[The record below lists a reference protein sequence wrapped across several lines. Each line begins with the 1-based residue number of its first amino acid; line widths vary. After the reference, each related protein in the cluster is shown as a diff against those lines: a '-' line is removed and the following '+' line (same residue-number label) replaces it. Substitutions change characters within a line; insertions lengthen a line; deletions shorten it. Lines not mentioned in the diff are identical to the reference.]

1 MSPKNKKSLLIA
13 TFLRLGIVASSPDRR
28 LRSESAAKWLYCG
41 SFPLC
46 GSEGESPIAKKLQKA
61 RYFCFCDWLIV
72 AMGRIPPRMNRIRT
86 EIRACTCRATKN
98 RPKAVSF
105 SNIWLGQ
112 QDSRAL
118 RALSPL
124 AQAPAGKS
132 LKTCHRHVFFTG
144 FHLIGSNPLHPAR
157 QQKTAR
163 RRFRSQIY
171 GWASRIRTCIT
182 GTKNQGPAIGRWPSV
197 CHKAFCDYNVS
208 GMVKPNKQPI
218 RQNATTQY
226 GRRHATCR
234 KRRTY
239 RALNSQNATAL
250 AAATL
255 RESTPCAIGIFT
267 V

>member
-1 MSPKNKKSLLIA
+1 
-13 TFLRLGIVASSPDRR
+13 
-28 LRSESAAKWLYCG
+28 
-41 SFPLC
+41 
-46 GSEGESPIAKKLQKA
+46 
-61 RYFCFCDWLIV
+61 
-72 AMGRIPPRMNRIRT
+72 MGRIPPRTSRSRT
-86 EIRACTCRATKN
+86 KIRAYTRRATKTA
-98 RPKAVSF
+98 RRRFSF

-132 LKTCHRHVFFTG
+132 LKTCRRHVFFTG
-144 FHLIGSNPLHPAR
+144 FHLIGSNPLHPAE

-171 GWASRIRTCIT
+171 GWASRIRTYIT

-208 GMVKPNKQPI
+208 DMVKPNKQPI

-226 GRRHATCR
+226 EHYLPYKEKGEPI
-234 KRRTY
+234 
-239 RALNSQNATAL
+239 ALL
-250 AAATL
+250 APKTL
-255 RESTPCAIGIFT
+255 RRLRQQR
-267 V
+267 

>member
-1 MSPKNKKSLLIA
+1 MSPKQKIA
-13 TFLRLGIVASSPDRR
+13 PNCNFFAIRDRREFPRSQIKAQKRSKMAILRLFSALRERR
-28 LRSESAAKWLYCG
+28 GVPNR
-41 SFPLC
+41 
-46 GSEGESPIAKKLQKA
+46 KKLQKD

-118 RALSPL
+118 RALFPL

-171 GWASRIRTCIT
+171 GWASRIRTYIT

-197 CHKAFCDYNVS
+197 CHKAFCDYNVF

-218 RQNATTQY
+218 RQNATTQHE
-226 GRRHATCR
+226 RRHATYR
-234 KRRTY
+234 ARRTY
-239 RALNSQNATAL
+239 RALSSQNATAL

>member
-1 MSPKNKKSLLIA
+1 MAILRLFSALRERRGVPNRKKVAKSSLFL
-13 TFLRLGIVASSPDRR
+13 FLRLADRR
-28 LRSESAAKWLYCG
+28 DGANPAKDESHTHRNQGMHLQSNKK
-41 SFPLC
+41 PP
-46 GSEGESPIAKKLQKA
+46 EGGFVLKYMA
-61 RYFCFCDWLIV
+61 
-72 AMGRIPPRMNRIRT
+72 G
-86 EIRACTCRATKN
+86 
-98 RPKAVSF
+98 
-105 SNIWLGQ
+105 
-112 QDSRAL
+112 
-118 RALSPL
+118 
-124 AQAPAGKS
+124 PAGFPRS
-132 LKTCHRHVFFTG
+132 ASALPLGASACRQIPKTCHRHVFFTG

-171 GWASRIRTCIT
+171 GWASRIRTYIT

-226 GRRHATCR
+226 ERRHATYGE
-234 KRRTY
+234 RRTY
-239 RALNSQNATAL
+239 RALSSQNATAL

>member
-1 MSPKNKKSLLIA
+1 MSPKQKIA
-13 TFLRLGIVASSPDRR
+13 PNCNFFAIRDRREFPRSQIKTQKRSKMAILRLFSALRERRGVPNRKKVAKSS
-28 LRSESAAKWLYCG
+28 L
-41 SFPLC
+41 
-46 GSEGESPIAKKLQKA
+46 
-61 RYFCFCDWLIV
+61 FCFCDWLIV
-72 AMGRIPPRMNRIRT
+72 AMGRIPPRMSRIRT
-86 EIRACTCRATKN
+86 EIRVCTCRATKN

-118 RALSPL
+118 RALFPL

-171 GWASRIRTCIT
+171 GWASRIRTYIT

-226 GRRHATCR
+226 ERRHATYGE
-234 KRRTY
+234 RRTY
-239 RALNSQNATAL
+239 RALSSQNATAL

>member
-1 MSPKNKKSLLIA
+1 MKKVPGGLTPTFGTLL
-13 TFLRLGIVASSPDRR
+13 
-28 LRSESAAKWLYCG
+28 
-41 SFPLC
+41 
-46 GSEGESPIAKKLQKA
+46 EGESLIAKKLQNSSV
-61 RYFCFCDWLIV
+61 FCFCDWLIA
-72 AMGRIPPRMNRIRT
+72 AMGRIPPRTSRSRT
-86 EIRACTCRATKN
+86 KIRAYTRRATKN

-105 SNIWLGQ
+105 PNIWLGQ

-132 LKTCHRHVFFTG
+132 LKTCRRHVFFTG
-144 FHLIGSNPLHPAR
+144 FHLISSNPSHPTE

-171 GWASRIRTCIT
+171 GWASRIRTYIT

-208 GMVKPNKQPI
+208 DIVKPNKQPI

-226 GRRHATCR
+226 EHHPPYTEKGEPI
-234 KRRTY
+234 
-239 RALNSQNATAL
+239 ALL
-250 AAATL
+250 APKTL
-255 RESTPCAIGIFT
+255 RRLRQQR
-267 V
+267 

>member
-1 MSPKNKKSLLIA
+1 MAILRLFSALRERGGVPNRKKAAKSSLFL
-13 TFLRLGIVASSPDRR
+13 FLRLADRR
-28 LRSESAAKWLYCG
+28 DGTNPAKDESHTHRNQGMHLQSDKKTARRRFRS
-41 SFPLC
+41 
-46 GSEGESPIAKKLQKA
+46 Q
-61 RYFCFCDWLIV
+61 
-72 AMGRIPPRMNRIRT
+72 
-86 EIRACTCRATKN
+86 
-98 RPKAVSF
+98 
-105 SNIWLGQ
+105 IWLGQ

-132 LKTCHRHVFFTG
+132 LKTCHRHVFFTR

-171 GWASRIRTCIT
+171 GWASRIRTYIT

-197 CHKAFCDYNVS
+197 CHKAFYDYNVS

-226 GRRHATCR
+226 ERRRATYGEM
-234 KRRTY
+234 RTY
-239 RALNSQNATAL
+239 RALSSQNATAL

>member
-1 MSPKNKKSLLIA
+1 MAI
-13 TFLRLGIVASSPDRR
+13 LRLFSALRERRGAPNRKKVAKSSLFFVFRLANRR
-28 LRSESAAKWLYCG
+28 DGTNPAKDESHTHRNQGMHLQSDKKTARRRFRSQL
-41 SFPLC
+41 
-46 GSEGESPIAKKLQKA
+46 
-61 RYFCFCDWLIV
+61 
-72 AMGRIPPRMNRIRT
+72 
-86 EIRACTCRATKN
+86 
-98 RPKAVSF
+98 
-105 SNIWLGQ
+105 WLGQ

-171 GWASRIRTCIT
+171 GWASRIRTYIT

-226 GRRHATCR
+226 ERRHATYGE
-234 KRRTY
+234 RRTY
-239 RALNSQNATAL
+239 RALSSQNATAL

>member
-1 MSPKNKKSLLIA
+1 MAI
-13 TFLRLGIVASSPDRR
+13 LRLFSALRERRGVPQSQKICKKLVIFVLRLADRR
-28 LRSESAAKWLYCG
+28 DGANPAKDESHTHRNQGMHLQSDKK
-41 SFPLC
+41 PP
-46 GSEGESPIAKKLQKA
+46 EGGFVLNYGWAS
-61 RYFCFCDWLIV
+61 
-72 AMGRIPPRMNRIRT
+72 RIP
-86 EIRACTCRATKN
+86 
-98 RPKAVSF
+98 
-105 SNIWLGQ
+105 
-112 QDSRAL
+112 AL
-118 RALSPL
+118 CERSPPPL

-171 GWASRIRTCIT
+171 GWASRIRTYIT

-226 GRRHATCR
+226 ERRHATYGE
-234 KRRTY
+234 RRTY
-239 RALNSQNATAL
+239 RALSSQNATAL

>member
-1 MSPKNKKSLLIA
+1 MSPKQKIA
-13 TFLRLGIVASSPDRR
+13 PNCNIFAIRDRREFPRSQIKVRKRSKMAILRLFS
-28 LRSESAAKWLYCG
+28 
-41 SFPLC
+41 LC
-46 GSEGESPIAKKLQKA
+46 GSEGESPIAKMLQKA

-72 AMGRIPPRMNRIRT
+72 TMGQTPPRMNRIRT
-86 EIRACTCRATKN
+86 EIRACTCRATK
-98 RPKAVSF
+98 
-105 SNIWLGQ
+105 
-112 QDSRAL
+112 
-118 RALSPL
+118 
-124 AQAPAGKS
+124 
-132 LKTCHRHVFFTG
+132 
-144 FHLIGSNPLHPAR
+144 
-157 QQKTAR
+157 TAR

-171 GWASRIRTCIT
+171 GWASRIRTYIT

-226 GRRHATCR
+226 ERRHATYR
-234 KRRTY
+234 ERRAY
-239 RALNSQNATAL
+239 RALSSQNATAL